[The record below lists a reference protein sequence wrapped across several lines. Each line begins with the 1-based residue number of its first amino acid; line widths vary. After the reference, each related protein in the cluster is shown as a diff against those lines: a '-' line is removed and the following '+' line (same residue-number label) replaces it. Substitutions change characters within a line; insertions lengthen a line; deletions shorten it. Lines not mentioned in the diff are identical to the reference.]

1 MGHNASQD
9 TKRAN
14 ALGAYLGDVRG
25 WRIVSECAT
34 CRRRSELEVAALAER
49 FGDRMKVAGVVNRLR
64 CATCRGM
71 PSAVHVGDRHHM
83 VPVLGPG
90 SMA

>member
-1 MGHNASQD
+1 MGHNASQG

-14 ALGAYLGDVRG
+14 ALGAYLGDVRS

-34 CRRRSELEVAALAER
+34 CRRRSELEVAALAKR
-49 FGDRMKVAGVVNRLR
+49 FGDRMKVGGVVNRLC
-64 CATCRGM
+64 CATCGTK
-71 PSAVHVGDRHHM
+71 PSAVAVGDRYHM
-83 VPVLGPG
+83 VPVVGPG

>member
-1 MGHNASQD
+1 MGHNGSQS

-14 ALGAYLGDVRG
+14 ALSAYLGDVRTR
-25 WRIVSECAT
+25 WIVSECST

-64 CATCRGM
+64 CATCREA
-71 PSAVHVGDRHHM
+71 PSAVSVGDRYHL
-83 VPVLGPG
+83 VPVVGPG